1 MILTKSAI
9 LKTEQKTVWTSKGL
23 TVPAFQICTGRQ
35 SSPVSLVWDPS
46 KTNLVTARLV
56 ITKAVPLHV
65 PMTMKTWLNSIPLKT
80 FYWPH
85 GAEGVEKADVIDVL
99 VPLRNGTNNFEVE
112 ICLDYRWWGE
122 SPAIISAY
130 REYEYAGEDP
140 EEEDQ
145 DTWAIFKEWLGKY
158 WWIAIPAV
166 ALAVVTVPRR
176 ST

>member
-1 MILTKSAI
+1 MMLTKSKI
-9 LKTEQKTVWTSKGL
+9 FKTEQKIVWTSKGL

-35 SSPVSLVWDPS
+35 SSPVSLVWDPVETS
-46 KTNLVTARLV
+46 LVTARLV

-65 PMTMKTWLNSIPLKT
+65 PMTMKIWLNHIPIKT

-99 VPLRNGTNNFEVE
+99 VPLRSGTNNFEVE

-122 SPAIISAY
+122 SPALISAY
-130 REYEYAGEDP
+130 LEYEYAGETPGGD
-140 EEEDQ
+140 E
-145 DTWAIFKEWLGKY
+145 DTWDILKEWMRKY

-166 ALAVVTVPRR
+166 ALAVLTVPRR
-176 ST
+176 QS